1 MENLPQC
8 LFQLNE
14 KCRHHAEAEERARKQ
29 QSELHTKL
37 NSQNEIARELNE
49 RLQKSNEE
57 EAMLQQQIDQL
68 HALNSQERENLRR
81 AQQRS
86 NVNVHLFRK
95 SDFAQQLFLPARYLI
110 FLEFLNYNFK
120 FIGTK

>member
-1 MENLPQC
+1 M
-8 LFQLNE
+8 FQLNE
-14 KCRHHAEAEERARKQ
+14 KCRHHAEAEERSRKQ

-37 NSQNEIARELNE
+37 NSQSEIARELNE

-57 EAMLQQQIDQL
+57 EAVLQQQIDQL

-86 NVNVHLFRK
+86 NVSVHLFRK
-95 SDFAQQLFLPARYLI
+95 PDYIILFDSLFR
-110 FLEFLNYNFK
+110 
-120 FIGTK
+120 

>member
-1 MENLPQC
+1 M
-8 LFQLNE
+8 FQLNE

-37 NSQNEIARELNE
+37 NSQSEIARELNE

-57 EAMLQQQIDQL
+57 EIALQQQIDQL
-68 HALNSQERENLRR
+68 HALNSQERESLRR

-86 NVNVHLFRK
+86 NVIFSVSKIQLHYFLFF
-95 SDFAQQLFLPARYLI
+95 SLAFICLNIYLF
-110 FLEFLNYNFK
+110 YNF
-120 FIGTK
+120 